1 MDNIYI
7 HPMGIHP
14 DKVILDG
21 VEQSKPDDHAG
32 KVPIRLGGP
41 WRRGKG
47 HWEIWYGGKFLS
59 YSSRGWSYYVRDGE
73 FHHTNNNKPFGC
85 QVTPSHE
92 LHAPKGWPK
101 PGDEVPEGCYVLNP
115 SEPEILCKTCQGNGE
130 CVDSP
135 SRVAPCRN
143 WYPKDKPDE
152 GKFKVG
158 DRVRWKTQLG
168 TVVGPSDGKR
178 CDVQWDCLLKTN
190 DSLVDLEHLPASEDP
205 LPRKEGVIVY
215 EVTQEEFPYAL
226 IDPYGPWCVT
236 KSDRSEG
243 IWHLVSKTE
252 MQGHLEEW
260 AKPGETW
267 VIYRS

>member
-41 WRRGKG
+41 WRRGEG

-59 YSSRGWSYYVRDGE
+59 YSWRGWSYYVRDGE

-158 DRVRWKTQLG
+158 DARG
-168 TVVGPSDGKR
+168 SCAGS
-178 CDVQWDCLLKTN
+178 
-190 DSLVDLEHLPASEDP
+190 S
-205 LPRKEGVIVY
+205 
-215 EVTQEEFPYAL
+215 
-226 IDPYGPWCVT
+226 
-236 KSDRSEG
+236 
-243 IWHLVSKTE
+243 
-252 MQGHLEEW
+252 
-260 AKPGETW
+260 
-267 VIYRS
+267 